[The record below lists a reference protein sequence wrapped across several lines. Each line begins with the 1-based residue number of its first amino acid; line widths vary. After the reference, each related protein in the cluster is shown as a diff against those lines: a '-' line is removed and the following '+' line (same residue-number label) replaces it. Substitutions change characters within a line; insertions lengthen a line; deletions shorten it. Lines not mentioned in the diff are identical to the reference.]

1 MLTWAGCGMAGAL
14 PGGADALVQ
23 LSRCPRCDLRRM
35 LSLVYAAHRSLNV
48 VKKPGTRVL
57 NVGSYVH
64 FNIFAALFGLSRSG
78 LGAERHLARYEN
90 VLQFRGRAR
99 PPSGWGEGQF

>member
-1 MLTWAGCGMAGAL
+1 MLTWAGFGMAGAL

-35 LSLVYAAHRSLNV
+35 LSLVYTGYCSPVAECCE
-48 VKKPGTRVL
+48 KKPGTRVL

-78 LGAERHLARYEN
+78 LGAGRH
-90 VLQFRGRAR
+90 
-99 PPSGWGEGQF
+99 